1 MGDLFQGSIREGR
14 KVFETL
20 WREFAQ
26 IAREN
31 GLESE
36 KVQVVA
42 KPLTP
47 EEAIGRP
54 EELDYPLL
62 KGKERLMQA
71 KLKGTCGQAFTDMF
85 GNYEGTISDVLKRKL
100 RTNFHRAIFI
110 STLNAV
116 MSHLGLIDKAV
127 HCKDEEPKRCSLEL
141 LSYIKEEFGRPKIAM
156 FGLQPRMVEAL
167 SKAFCLRVTD
177 LDPDNI
183 GKEKF
188 GIPIEGPDKTRANLI
203 WCDVAIVTGTT
214 VVNDTIGEFLIQKPT
229 IFYGI
234 TISGAAK
241 ILGLNH
247 FCAYGR
253 QK

>member
-1 MGDLFQGSIREGR
+1 ML
-14 KVFETL
+14 ETL
-20 WREFAQ
+20 REKFAD
-26 IAREN
+26 IAKEN

-36 KVQVVA
+36 KVRVVA
-42 KPLTP
+42 RPLTP

-71 KLKGTCGQAFTDMF
+71 KLKGTPGQAFTDMF
-85 GNYEGTISDVLKRKL
+85 GEYEGTISDILRSEL
-100 RTNFHRAIFI
+100 RTNFHRAVFI
-110 STLNAV
+110 STLNAAMNHV
-116 MSHLGLIDKAV
+116 GLIDKAV

-141 LSYIKEEFGRPKIAM
+141 VRYIGEKFDQPKIAVVG
-156 FGLQPRMVEAL
+156 FQPRMVETL
-167 SKAFCLRVTD
+167 SEVFRLRVTD

-183 GKEKF
+183 GKVKF
-188 GIPIEGPDKTRANLI
+188 GVPIEGPEKARDNLL
-203 WCDVAIVTGTT
+203 WCDVVLITGTT
-214 VVNDTIGEFLIQKPT
+214 LVNDSIGEFLIQKPR

-247 FCAYGR
+247 FCACGKQR
-253 QK
+253 

>member
-1 MGDLFQGSIREGR
+1 MIESLRE
-14 KVFETL
+14 
-20 WREFAQ
+20 EFTR

-71 KLKGTCGQAFTDMF
+71 KLKGTLGQAYTDMF
-85 GNYEGTISDVLKRKL
+85 GKYEGTISDVLMSEL

-116 MSHLGLIDKAV
+116 MNYLGLIDKAV
-127 HCKDEEPKRCSLEL
+127 HCKDQEPKRCGLTL
-141 LSYIKEEFGRPKIAM
+141 LSYIKEEFGQPKIAVVG
-156 FGLQPRMVEAL
+156 FQPRMVEIL
-167 SKAFCLRVTD
+167 SKAFRLRVTD

-188 GIPIEGPDKTRANLI
+188 GIPIEGPEKARANLI
-203 WCDVAIVTGTT
+203 WCDVALITGTT
-214 VVNDTIGEFLIQKPT
+214 VVNGTIGEFLIQKPR

-234 TISGAAK
+234 TISGGAK

-247 FCAYGR
+247 FCACGKKR
-253 QK
+253 

>member
-1 MGDLFQGSIREGR
+1 ML
-14 KVFETL
+14 ETL
-20 WREFAQ
+20 REKFAD
-26 IAREN
+26 IAKEN

-36 KVQVVA
+36 KIRVFA
-42 KPLTP
+42 RPLTP

-71 KLKGTCGQAFTDMF
+71 KLRGTPGQAFTDMF
-85 GNYEGTISDVLKRKL
+85 GEYEGTISDILRREL
-100 RTNFHRAIFI
+100 RTNFHRAVFI
-110 STLNAV
+110 STLNATMNHV
-116 MSHLGLIDKAV
+116 GLIDKAV

-141 LSYIKEEFGRPKIAM
+141 VRYIGEKFDQPKIAVVG
-156 FGLQPRMVEAL
+156 FQPRMVDTL
-167 SKAFCLRVTD
+167 SEVFRLRVTD

-183 GKEKF
+183 GKVKF
-188 GIPIEGPDKTRANLI
+188 GVPIEGPEKARDNLL
-203 WCDVAIVTGTT
+203 WCDVVLITGTT
-214 VVNDTIGEFLIQKPT
+214 LVNDTIGEFLIQKPK

-247 FCAYGR
+247 FCACGKQR
-253 QK
+253 

>member
-1 MGDLFQGSIREGR
+1 ML
-14 KVFETL
+14 ETL
-20 WREFAQ
+20 REKFAD
-26 IAREN
+26 IAKEN

-42 KPLTP
+42 RPLTP

-71 KLKGTCGQAFTDMF
+71 KLKGTPGQAFTDMF
-85 GNYEGTISDVLKRKL
+85 GEYEGTISDILRSEL
-100 RTNFHRAIFI
+100 RTNFHRAVFI
-110 STLNAV
+110 STLNAAMNHV
-116 MSHLGLIDKAV
+116 GLIDKAV

-141 LSYIKEEFGRPKIAM
+141 VRYIGEKFGQPKIAVVG
-156 FGLQPRMVEAL
+156 FQPRMVEAL
-167 SKAFCLRVTD
+167 SKAFRLRVTD

-183 GKEKF
+183 GKVKF
-188 GIPIEGPDKTRANLI
+188 GVPIEGPEKARDNLL
-203 WCDVAIVTGTT
+203 WGDVVLITGTT
-214 VVNDTIGEFLIQKPT
+214 LVNDSIGEFLIQKPR

-247 FCAYGR
+247 FCACGKR
-253 QK
+253 R

>member
-1 MGDLFQGSIREGR
+1 M
-14 KVFETL
+14 FETL
-20 WREFAQ
+20 RREFAR

-42 KPLTP
+42 QPLTP

-54 EELDYPLL
+54 EDLDYPIL

-71 KLKGTCGQAFTDMF
+71 ELMGTPGQAFTDMF
-85 GNYEGTISDVLKRKL
+85 GKYEGTISDIIRSEL
-100 RTNFHRAIFI
+100 RTNFHRAVFI

-116 MSHLGLIDKAV
+116 MNHLGLIDKAV
-127 HCKDEEPKRCSLEL
+127 HCKDQEPRRCSLEL
-141 LSYIKEEFGRPKIAM
+141 LGYIREKFGQPKIAM
-156 FGLQPRMVEAL
+156 VGFQPRIVEVL
-167 SKAFCLRVTD
+167 SKGFPLRVTD
-177 LDPDNI
+177 LDSENI
-183 GKEKF
+183 GRDKF
-188 GIPIEGPDKTRANLI
+188 GIPIEGPERTQANLI
-203 WCDVAIVTGTT
+203 WCDVALVTGTT
-214 VVNDTIGEFLIQKPT
+214 IVNDTIGEFLIQKPT
-229 IFYGI
+229 IFYGV

-253 QK
+253 PR